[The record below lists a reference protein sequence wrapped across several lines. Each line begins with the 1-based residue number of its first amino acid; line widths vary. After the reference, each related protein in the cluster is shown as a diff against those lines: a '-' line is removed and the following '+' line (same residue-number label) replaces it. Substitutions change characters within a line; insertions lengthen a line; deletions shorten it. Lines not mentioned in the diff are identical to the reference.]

1 MESLGELERL
11 VATVVRVVKTGRT
24 GKRVGTSCS
33 RIDTD
38 NLDVLH
44 SRLRVWVDTSG
55 RKRDSCARQARKYA
69 GFIGD
74 KTLLNVIRFPSESR
88 VKWSCRL
95 SSWETCGRQTGG
107 WASRSTNLCK
117 MSA

>member
-38 NLDVLH
+38 NLDVFH
-44 SRLRVWVDTSG
+44 
-55 RKRDSCARQARKYA
+55 A
-69 GFIGD
+69 GA
-74 KTLLNVIRFPSESR
+74 LAP
-88 VKWSCRL
+88 
-95 SSWETCGRQTGG
+95 G
-107 WASRSTNLCK
+107 WALQRKERFLAACQAGSE
-117 MSA
+117 

>member
-38 NLDVLH
+38 NLDVFPQSL
-44 SRLRVWVDTSG
+44 SASLSAQEEREIPRLR
-55 RKRDSCARQARKYA
+55 QA
-69 GFIGD
+69 G
-74 KTLLNVIRFPSESR
+74 SE
-88 VKWSCRL
+88 
-95 SSWETCGRQTGG
+95 
-107 WASRSTNLCK
+107 
-117 MSA
+117 

>member
-38 NLDVLH
+38 NLDVFPRAL
-44 SRLRVWVDTSG
+44 SASLSAQEEREIPRLR
-55 RKRDSCARQARKYA
+55 QA
-69 GFIGD
+69 G
-74 KTLLNVIRFPSESR
+74 SE
-88 VKWSCRL
+88 
-95 SSWETCGRQTGG
+95 
-107 WASRSTNLCK
+107 
-117 MSA
+117 